1 MPLLTVPMLAASSA
15 HAQILLP
22 LDSRPATST
31 LPAAIAGLISADV
44 RLAPRWLLGTAKVG
58 ADEAPVE
65 AWLRTQAA
73 TPGLPLIV
81 SLDALAY
88 GGLVQSRSSAL
99 SVDEALARLAVLRV
113 KAKTQ
118 PIYAFI
124 TLPRSPDA
132 TNRPR
137 NLAVARAML
146 AWAKEGI
153 FKELHVTWDD
163 ALPGSPAPKEG
174 AELARTAPTNVRVYP
189 GADEVLSSLV
199 ARALAPEAASLQVEY
214 SDPGKAGAVIKY
226 EGIPLTRSV
235 ELHAQASGF
244 TLRPAGQS
252 GPPAALTL
260 YVYNGGDTRQA
271 ALRISALLRSGKG
284 AVADVASVNQ
294 GNPRLVGRFEHP
306 APPGRTRGAGGLGH
320 PRQQPRHGA
329 RPRQG
334 LFARR

>member
-1 MPLLTVPMLAASSA
+1 MPLLAASSA

-44 RLAPRWLLGTAKVG
+44 RLAPSWLLGTAKAG

-73 TPGLPLIV
+73 RPSLPLIV

-88 GGLVQSRSSAL
+88 GGLVQSRTSAL

-113 KAKTQ
+113 KAKAQ

-137 NLAVARAML
+137 NLAVAREML
-146 AWAKEGI
+146 AWANEGI

-163 ALPGSPAPKEG
+163 ALPGSPAPTEG
-174 AELARTAPTNVRVYP
+174 AALAKTAPANVRVYP

-199 ARALAPEAASLQVEY
+199 ARALAPEAATLQVEY

-244 TLRPAGQS
+244 TLRPAGPS

-271 ALRISALLRSGKG
+271 ALRISALLRSGKV

-294 GNPRLVGRFEHP
+294 GNPRLWADLSTLRRP
-306 APPGRTRGAGGLGH
+306 AGLVALAAWGTPGNNLGT
-320 PRQQPRHGA
+320 A
-329 RPRQG
+329 LSARQG